1 MSAFGGKADM
11 AFARTCLLL
20 TQSGHRRFPV
30 WRGKRKIAAIGARS
44 KAIQKII
51 KRAARIGATLS
62 TGWSSGA
69 ILVDDLH
76 HTSSAGLNQ
85 NRMLVHVGVSVT
97 RHMVLSRHL
106 IIRDSLLGQ
115 DRTNA
120 KFLLVAI

>member
-1 MSAFGGKADM
+1 MHC
-11 AFARTCLLL
+11 TCLLL
-20 TQSGHRRFPV
+20 TQSGHRQFPG
-30 WRGKRKIAAIGARS
+30 WRGKRKFAAIGARS

-51 KRAARIGATLS
+51 KRAARIGAALS
-62 TGWSSGA
+62 TDWSSGA

-97 RHMVLSRHL
+97 RHMVLSGHL